1 MATMTRTSSKGRG
14 WLCIWG
20 LVLPLP
26 TLVLA
31 STIAAFVGTSFHNA
45 GVGGTAGL
53 ALFGAVAAKAWRD
66 GPRFFSVFLGGI
78 ACTIGAAIGLLI
90 YALEHMGPL
99 G

>member
-1 MATMTRTSSKGRG
+1 MATMTRTTIKGRG

-26 TLVLA
+26 TLVLVGL
-31 STIAAFVGTSFHNA
+31 TTAFVGTSFHNP

-53 ALFGAVAAKAWRD
+53 GLFAAVAAKAWHD
-66 GPRFFSVFLGGI
+66 GPRFFSVFLGGV
-78 ACTIGAAIGLLI
+78 ACTLAAAFGLFL
-90 YALEHMGPL
+90 YALDHMGPI